1 MKEEMDNVYDK
12 VIIDNFYKFNDA
24 MVVNLTERG
33 ALIDKIN
40 GMLQQMDVRELIFV
54 SDSLKR
60 MMELKEAKREVI
72 IP

>member
-1 MKEEMDNVYDK
+1 MKEEMDNVHDK

-60 MMELKEAKREVI
+60 MMELKEAKREVEL
-72 IP
+72 